1 MITNMLQNL
10 NHIHSNHN
18 NNIKCV
24 GLTIKYIGFEPIHY
38 IINLDV
44 ISSSMVFNDFDSILL
59 SILV

>member
-1 MITNMLQNL
+1 MIINMSVKFESL
-10 NHIHSNHN
+10 IFYHN

-44 ISSSMVFNDFDSILL
+44 SSSSMISTEFDFLFL
-59 SILV
+59 SMFY